1 MLDTIILQ
9 FEPNQYHITN
19 YGNFGT
25 SKEQVEKTSSGFC
38 KWHNN
43 PTSRDKKLGV
53 YKPRLTLIKRGFRKV
68 LKIEFSAPKLLFG
81 NNIDEL
87 EEKNYDEVVKKLQER
102 LKDMGVLVWTK
113 HIEEAEVLSFH
124 PSKNIPLS
132 GGYTAS
138 LAISELKKVG
148 LNKRFDFDEK
158 NFRNNGEVLQFYTRS
173 HSFAIYD
180 KINDLAKPQ
189 KRAVD
194 KEQTKQ
200 QLTIFDYIKENKLHL
215 ELLRFEIR
223 LSVKQKMNAV
233 LTKINYP
240 TNPIF
245 RDIFKI
251 DLCKKI
257 VNLYW
262 DDFFSEN
269 LFLFNTVN
277 NPQDILQLVLMK
289 NPKAKILNA
298 IKVVGLLMLCKD
310 DKGMSGFRQVVDK
323 HRPKTNWDKVK
334 RDLKMFRDDVFTNQ
348 TWGFVE
354 DIHRELKDFKSFKLS
369 KNENLLC
376 KEK

>member
-25 SKEQVEKTSSGFC
+25 TKEQVEKTSSGFC

-53 YKPRLTLIKRGFRKV
+53 YKPRLTLIKRGVRKV

-200 QLTIFDYIKENKLHL
+200 QLSIFDYIKENKLHL

-223 LSVKQKMNAV
+223 LSIKQKMNAI
-233 LTKINYP
+233 LIKLDYP
-240 TNPIF
+240 ANPKF
-245 RDIFKI
+245 KDIFKTE
-251 DLCKKI
+251 LCKKI

-334 RDLKMFRDDVFTNQ
+334 RDLKVFRDDVFTNQ

-354 DIHRELKDFKSFKLS
+354 DIHRELKDFKGFKLS